1 MTGAVATGVSAA
13 LAGAAWLCWPM
24 PRGGASCRA
33 SSAPQVGASAA
44 ARGEGSVGIPDVV
57 LVDLVVAAL
66 AAGLPTTS
74 AVAAARWAAAPPGG
88 SAADGGGHALPVA
101 VVRAFALAE
110 RTGASAAELLR
121 RAAADE
127 RAARRAALAVAA
139 SRLGV
144 RLVVP
149 LGLAVLPAFV
159 LLGVAPVVIG
169 LAQQLLSP

>member
-1 MTGAVATGVSAA
+1 VSHQLASRRARGA
-13 LAGAAWLCWPM
+13 
-24 PRGGASCRA
+24 RR
-33 SSAPQVGASAA
+33 VGASAA
-44 ARGEGSVGIPDVV
+44 GRAPAAVGVPDVV
-57 LVDLVVAAL
+57 LIDLVVAAL
-66 AAGLPTTS
+66 EAGLPAAS
-74 AVAAARWAAAPPGG
+74 AVASARCAAAASADATPGTG
-88 SAADGGGHALPVA
+88 QALPGA

-127 RAARRAALAVAA
+127 RAARRAAVAVAA

-169 LAQQLLSP
+169 LAQQLLST